1 MSKTDFNL
9 FKAYTSGKISIQEY
23 RLKSSERFS
32 KWQKRRDKRLGVIN
46 TPLPTGQSFQASI
59 QSLVEAITEQKER
72 VPNLPRITK
81 EGLCKNFRGIDY
93 LLTFEGVLYSYLPN
107 GNKQSLP
114 DGKRRNHILQ
124 AFFNDHLRH

>member
-1 MSKTDFNL
+1 MIEKLWND
-9 FKAYTSGKISIQEY
+9 YHSGKISFQEY
-23 RLKSSERFS
+23 RLKSNAIFQE
-32 KWQKRRDKRLGVIN
+32 WQKERDKHFGVVN

-107 GNKQSLP
+107 GNRQALP